1 MAVGTSKL
9 ARLIQQ
15 GILIFSE
22 VVPFPAS
29 TLVAAV
35 SAAAISKM
43 VELHQEHVAEILNMQ
58 LLPDHISFVEP
69 TNSELMAFY
78 GNNAL
83 FPKLASEFEAEIKSH
98 DFGKLRHMYPYLYNS
113 LVLKKQVPLLLF
125 HEQIE
130 KGQFRNL
137 AATYEALSRGYAE
150 IQGNVK
156 VQEGMN
162 RFGADLLAVLNEVYG
177 ASEKELKKSGNKLI
191 FEIIDY
197 IREVA
202 ES

>member
-1 MAVGTSKL
+1 MATATPRL
-9 ARLIQQ
+9 AHLIQQ
-15 GILIFSE
+15 GVLLFSQ

-43 VELHQEHVAEILNMQ
+43 VELHKEHVAEILNMQ
-58 LLPDHISFVEP
+58 LLPDHIAFVEP
-69 TNSELMAFY
+69 SDSELLDFFRT
-78 GNNAL
+78 NRL
-83 FPKLASEFEAEIKSH
+83 FPKLAMEFEAEIENR
-98 DFGKLRHMYPYLYNS
+98 DMARLRHIYPYLYNC
-113 LVLKKQVPLLLF
+113 LILKKQVPLLLF

-130 KGQFRNL
+130 KAQYRNL

-150 IQGNVK
+150 IHGDVR
-156 VQEGMN
+156 VQDEMN
-162 RFGADLLAVLNEVYG
+162 QFGADLLAVLSEIYG
-177 ASEKELKKSGNKLI
+177 ASEKELRSPDNKLI

-202 ES
+202 EA